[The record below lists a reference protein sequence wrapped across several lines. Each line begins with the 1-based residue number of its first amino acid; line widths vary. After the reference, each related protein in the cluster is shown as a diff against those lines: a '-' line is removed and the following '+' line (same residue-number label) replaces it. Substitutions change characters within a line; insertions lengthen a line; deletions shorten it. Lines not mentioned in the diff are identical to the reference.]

1 MSKKRWD
8 DLTEAER
15 ESAKQCFM
23 QYQSI
28 AHIARDLEIPRTT
41 VQYHASTYWHPEREM
56 LKAELFS
63 RFTATKRSKFIEMSE
78 SSINIIA
85 KALTQLA
92 NRDMPPTTR
101 EAKDAV
107 SILEALDKI
116 TRLDDG
122 RPTEILEEKVMT
134 IDEIQAIASLVPFKP
149 KAQLVEP
156 EEVKFEEIK
165 ENDKKNQ

>member
-1 MSKKRWD
+1 MKRRWD
-8 DLTEAER
+8 ELTESEK
-15 ESAKQCFM
+15 EVAKQCFM

-28 AHIARDLEIPRTT
+28 ASIASELKVPRTT

-122 RPTEILEEKVMT
+122 RPTEILEEKVMN
-134 IDEIQAIASLVPFKP
+134 ISDIQAIASLVPFKS
-149 KAQLVEP
+149 KAQLEAP
-156 EEVKFEEIK
+156 EDIEFEEK
-165 ENDKKNQ
+165 EDDKKNQ